1 MRPVDLAQVV
11 RAAQTGLLD
20 NSRNGLYICRIM
32 ERTGK
37 EWSGQRGH
45 RMKQVGAIL
54 FILAV
59 AASPAFAEK
68 AVKID
73 LGGGIVIQDLASKSG
88 GVGPDLRGI
97 FGTFGLVHRRGLVIR
112 LNASTS
118 SDEVFAFADFGLGAE
133 PAVDSSDLTRLEAS
147 VGYMFNQRGLVRL
160 LVHGGYSFINLQD
173 TLRGQSSSLS
183 RKQIDDS
190 DAVISLGAGVEV
202 GDGHHI
208 LIFDLGADP
217 RLEFKTS
224 QGTTAKFDMGGVYA
238 GYIYQF

>member
-1 MRPVDLAQVV
+1 
-11 RAAQTGLLD
+11 
-20 NSRNGLYICRIM
+20 
-32 ERTGK
+32 
-37 EWSGQRGH
+37 
-45 RMKQVGAIL
+45 MKQVGVIL

-68 AVKID
+68 AVKAVKVD

-118 SDEVFAFADFGLGAE
+118 SDEVFAFEDFGLGAE
-133 PAVDSSDLTRLEAS
+133 PAVASYDLTRLEAS

-160 LVHGGYSFINLQD
+160 VVHGGYSFVNLQD
-173 TLRGQSSSLS
+173 KLKGQTSGLS
-183 RKQIDDS
+183 RKQIDES
-190 DAVISLGAGVEV
+190 KAVPSLGAGVEV

-208 LIFDLGADP
+208 LIFDLGFDP

-224 QGTTAKFDMGGVYA
+224 QGTTAKFSMGGVYA